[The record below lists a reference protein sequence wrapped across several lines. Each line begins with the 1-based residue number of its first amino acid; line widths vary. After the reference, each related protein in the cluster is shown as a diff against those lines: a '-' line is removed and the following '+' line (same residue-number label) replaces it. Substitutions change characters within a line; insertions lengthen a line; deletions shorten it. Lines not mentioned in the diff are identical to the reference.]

1 MCFTTNTHLGL
12 DFTFN
17 LGFYTHSLTSMFYL
31 KFLTRELAKC
41 IGTVFVKLDMITPSE
56 TNVAAKAISGWLDGW
71 DRMGSG
77 WGEL

>member
-41 IGTVFVKLDMITPSE
+41 YGTVFVKLDMITPSE

-71 DRMGSG
+71 DWMVSR

>member
-17 LGFYTHSLTSMFYL
+17 LDFYTHLLTTMFYF
-31 KFLTRELAKC
+31 KFLTRELAKS

-56 TNVAAKAISGWLDGW
+56 TNVAAKAISEWLDGW
-71 DRMGSG
+71 DWMVFG
-77 WGEL
+77 WGEV